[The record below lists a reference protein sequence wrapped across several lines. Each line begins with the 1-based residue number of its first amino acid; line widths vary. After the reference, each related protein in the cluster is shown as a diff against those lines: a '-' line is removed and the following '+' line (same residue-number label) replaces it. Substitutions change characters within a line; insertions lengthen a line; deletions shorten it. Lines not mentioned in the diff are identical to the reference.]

1 MPLPK
6 GPGWPTPVQTVSF
19 LRHPY
24 EFFARARR
32 AFGPVFTVRLAFFP
46 TPIVTVSQR
55 EHVEQ
60 VFTAPSDVL
69 SGAEGNAALRPIF
82 GDHSIGMLEGPP
94 HARRRKLVGPPFY
107 ANRAGV
113 YTRTMREIVD
123 EAFGRAAE
131 NRDAFPLLPVMRDVA
146 REVLLRTTFGLS
158 GERLDA
164 GRTILARL
172 MKTLDNPA
180 VLLVPAFQRSFFGL
194 SPWAR
199 FQREIAELHAWILGE
214 VAHARDDR
222 SERKDVLAAL
232 VRAVDDDGRALLDE
246 ELRDEIVTLLVAGH
260 DTTATSLAWLFER
273 VLVTPGVAARLR
285 DEIDDVVA
293 GGALEDADLDR
304 LELVDAAVK
313 EALRMRPVVPGA
325 FRKIV
330 APFSI
335 DGQVIEPGPMI
346 MTNAHLAHHDDVRYP
361 EPDRFDLERFRRDK
375 PDLYAWIPFGGGL
388 RRCIGLAYALH
399 EMKVVLA
406 AALSRWE
413 LELVGGPEPVHV
425 RGPHQSPR
433 HGVPVRLRTRGPLR
447 NHA

>member
-1 MPLPK
+1 MALPA

-19 LRHPY
+19 LRSPY
-24 EFFARARR
+24 EFFAGARR
-32 AFGPVFTVRLAFFP
+32 TFGPVFTVKLAFFP

-60 VFTAPSDVL
+60 VFGAPSDVL

-107 ANRAGV
+107 SNRAGV
-113 YTRTMREIVD
+113 YTRTMGEIVD
-123 EAFGRAAE
+123 DAFARAAE
-131 NRDAFPLLPVMRDVA
+131 NRGVFPLLPVMRDVA
-146 REVLLRTTFGLS
+146 REVLLRTTFGLQ

-164 GRTILARL
+164 GRAILARL

-199 FQREIAELHAWILGE
+199 FRREIGELHAWILAE
-214 VAHARDDR
+214 VARARTDS

-232 VRAVDDDGRALLDE
+232 VRAVDDEGRALVDE

-273 VLVTPGVAARLR
+273 VLATPGVAARLR
-285 DEIDDVVA
+285 AEIDDVV
-293 GGALEDADLDR
+293 GSGALEDAELDR

-335 DGQVIEPGPMI
+335 DGHTLEPGPMI
-346 MTNAHLAHHDDVRYP
+346 MTNTYLAHHDEARYP

-375 PDLYAWIPFGGGL
+375 PDLYSWIPFGGGL

-399 EMKVVLA
+399 EMKIVLA
-406 AALSRWE
+406 VALRRWV
-413 LELVGGPEPVHV
+413 LELADGEEAVHV

-433 HGVPVRLRTRGPLR
+433 RGVRVRLRARAR
-447 NHA
+447 